1 MAREIL
7 FTIPSSEASFC
18 MLNFLV
24 LASRHGPGEPS
35 ADASASSSNC
45 GARNGAENRDCY
57 CPYRCAT
64 ESTGCCS
71 GTGSTNDA
79 SCALPPVLPPAIV
92 GGTIPWPVLR
102 IEGRRYANN

>member
-57 CPYRCAT
+57 
-64 ESTGCCS
+64 
-71 GTGSTNDA
+71 
-79 SCALPPVLPPAIV
+79 
-92 GGTIPWPVLR
+92 
-102 IEGRRYANN
+102 